1 MNLLTANAGADLR
14 QILSRSFRA
23 GVPAAAARV
32 AARGPFVWLARR
44 LAERRAAAALRRE
57 LESLGD
63 TALADLGLSRARI
76 ADHVRQVM
84 AKRRATGRAQSPAE
98 LSEHLLRDIAV
109 QLHQGRARVFTDVPL
124 GVITRQPVAG
134 TPANAQGLRR
144 TA

>member
-1 MNLLTANAGADLR
+1 MNLLTARAGADLR
-14 QILSRSFRA
+14 QIHSLSFRA

-32 AARGPFVWLARR
+32 AASGPFAWLTRR
-44 LAERRAAAALRRE
+44 LADRRAAVALQRE

-76 ADHVRQVM
+76 PAHVRQVM
-84 AKRRATGRAQSPAE
+84 AKRRSAARAQSPAD
-98 LSEHLLRDIAV
+98 LSEHLLRDLAV
-109 QLHQGRARVFTDVPL
+109 QLQHGRTRVFTDVPL

-134 TPANAQGLRR
+134 TPANAQRLRR